1 MENVRSTCAPDGPCA
16 HQMDTL
22 MSECP
27 LFFGPATPLQYALRS
42 VPFLTLCIII
52 HTTSRM
58 QHCFGIISRNYRG
71 FIRLDKAAI
80 VGNSHLNIARRG
92 LCCRVSS
99 ARARPRSSRSNNNT
113 FTLLAVDII
122 TCGYETMLDIIQ
134 AFAEVR

>member
-1 MENVRSTCAPDGPCA
+1 MYTVYAPDGPRA

-27 LFFGPATPLQYALRS
+27 LFFRPATSLQYALRS

-71 FIRLDKAAI
+71 FIMLDKAAI
-80 VGNSHLNIARRG
+80 VSNPHLNIARG
-92 LCCRVSS
+92 FGCRVSS
-99 ARARPRSSRSNNNT
+99 ARAGPRSSRNNNNT
-113 FTLLAVDII
+113 FTLLAVEII
-122 TCGYETMLDIIQ
+122 TCRYETMLDIIQ
-134 AFAEVR
+134 AFVEVW